1 MTRRKGKS
9 VSFDAMVKFFM
20 QQYNIPTRKDVD
32 KMIVRL
38 DRIERLIREYGSQ
51 SVRPTSAQRATG
63 DQTVITAAPTASDT
77 VLNIIKRFKQGIGFA
92 QIQARTTYDEKKL
105 RNIIFRLHKLGK
117 ITRKSRGIYT
127 AN

>member
-51 SVRPTSAQRATG
+51 TVRPTSTQK
-63 DQTVITAAPTASDT
+63 AA
-77 VLNIIKRFKQGIGFA
+77 
-92 QIQARTTYDEKKL
+92 
-105 RNIIFRLHKLGK
+105 
-117 ITRKSRGIYT
+117 
-127 AN
+127 

>member
-38 DRIERLIREYGSQ
+38 DRIERLIREYGSR
-51 SVRPTSAQRATG
+51 SVRPKSSQRAAG

-77 VLNIIKRFKQGIGFA
+77 VLNVIKRFKQGIGFA

-127 AN
+127 AT